1 MEHGQVSHPAFCF
14 ACSCRFLLCLRGATS
29 TRDGGSVS
37 AVHSMLRIVL
47 VINRRPPS
55 LWAFNNVPVVV
66 ASALL
71 PLMWWGTVQL
81 LFSWLWQE
89 VYGWTA
95 MNVAVHLYVNIIL
108 IAVTV

>member
-1 MEHGQVSHPAFCF
+1 MF
-14 ACSCRFLLCLRGATS
+14 
-29 TRDGGSVS
+29 
-37 AVHSMLRIVL
+37 RIVL
-47 VINRRPPS
+47 VINHRPPR
-55 LWAFNNVPVVV
+55 LWAFNNVPILV

-95 MNVAVHLYVNIIL
+95 MNVAVHLYMNIIL
-108 IAVTV
+108 IAVFDGHASVKFDTSEKLWNLCDGRNAPSARFFPRRQIVFLG